1 MKCRGHLPTV
11 LRRQTILFYVPR
23 QECWEGEND
32 DLLIIVK
39 YTCVSDTHTHTH
51 NVLLYIMT
59 VVLYLF
65 LYILGWSK
73 GLFGFFHKMLWI
85 HLMETPF
92 SITCFP

>member
-1 MKCRGHLPTV
+1 MP
-11 LRRQTILFYVPR
+11 
-23 QECWEGEND
+23 
-32 DLLIIVK
+32 LLIIVK
-39 YTCVSDTHTHTH
+39 YICVSHTHKHTH

-59 VVLYLF
+59 IVLYLF

-92 SITCFP
+92 FITCFPQDGLNPNEPFGQPNISPNFYF

>member
-23 QECWEGEND
+23 QECWDGEND

-39 YTCVSDTHTHTH
+39 YTCVSDTHTHS
-51 NVLLYIMT
+51 VLLYIMT

-73 GLFGFFHKMLWI
+73 GLFGFFHKMLRI